1 MKDSAYLKGFGRLAT
16 TLIALGVSPS
26 DAFGF
31 QRHVDKLVRCRSLV
45 GAIAWL
51 DSFGNLISN
60 RLLKTDL
67 PTPVWVS
74 RHWLKIFKRCKSK
87 ELLQRLTKIKR
98 CLISPRITAAQA
110 KKFLD
115 GVHRAEPDF
124 GALDIASRY
133 VIAGIE
139 SMRHCYPKNHNWD
152 PPSALAG
159 YVKREKSRG
168 RSTPLAFTKGLERLQ
183 KDVAALH
190 NLGLLDYSYVR
201 KALAPLNLEEIL
213 ELAKVVPYKEDEEAT
228 VGTVNVAQEPG
239 GKARFSSS
247 PRFVFHKALYPLQT
261 WLMYGLHKLETDACY
276 GARRALRALSALL
289 HRKVTVYCYDL
300 TSATCTFPAFLVW
313 LYLRYTYKVP
323 AEMQE
328 LFRRVAE
335 GDWIACQEMI
345 DSGYFDPVI
354 SWYVGQPL
362 GVAPS
367 FAAFS
372 HAHHAL
378 IRGIAILL
386 GRDPN
391 CYYMIGD
398 DVAIYD
404 PEVAAEYESIQ
415 NAMGV
420 MISPSK
426 SMISNRVA
434 EFGGATITRET
445 YFNPGKWRDISD
457 SSLMT
462 FITEPSFKHERV
474 TPPLWNR
481 LIRRMRETPYPFG
494 LFRPDL
500 SGMDEGILHSMSYS
514 IQAMFY
520 RGILTPNMDED
531 VPDLTSDSTILMNF
545 LLSTEMLSSLFP
557 LPGGATL
564 PPGVQRRNCYLE
576 ARARAWLPR
585 EDAYKRYSPSRL
597 SKCFHFMQQET
608 VLQDIDL
615 YDQLAD
621 ETLRRRIS
629 KDDLSLCADTLSL
642 LDDRVAATFQGIAGL
657 VHSILLSARSSTITP
672 LEWVDSI
679 PVLSH
684 AFAVATEDPDYYDL
698 VRAVLGSSPYYW
710 MESLEPTQPRF
721 VAVLRRYGAAK
732 EVLPPIRTSLPRLS
746 RG

>member
-1 MKDSAYLKGFGRLAT
+1 VRN
-16 TLIALGVSPS
+16 
-26 DAFGF
+26 
-31 QRHVDKLVRCRSLV
+31 VD
-45 GAIAWL
+45 
-51 DSFGNLISN
+51 
-60 RLLKTDL
+60 LL
-67 PTPVWVS
+67 
-74 RHWLKIFKRCKSK
+74 R
-87 ELLQRLTKIKR
+87 RLTKIKR
-98 CLISPRITAAQA
+98 CLISPRITAEQA
-110 KKFLD
+110 AKFKE
-115 GVHRAEPDF
+115 GVHRDEPDL
-124 GALDIASRY
+124 GALDRASKY

-139 SMRHCYPKNHNWD
+139 SMRHCYPKNHLWD

-168 RSTPLAFTKGLERLQ
+168 WPTASAYTNALKRLK
-183 KDVAALH
+183 KDVAALD
-190 NLGLLDYSYVR
+190 NLGLLANSYIL
-201 KALAPLNLEEIL
+201 KALAPLNREELL
-213 ELAKVVPYKEDEEAT
+213 ELAKAVPYKEDEEAT

-239 GKARFSSS
+239 VKARFSSS
-247 PRFVFHKALYPLQT
+247 PRFVTHKALYPLQT
-261 WLMYGLHKLETDACY
+261 WLMYGLHKLVNDACY
-276 GARRALRALSALL
+276 GAGKALRAISAWLREGL
-289 HRKVTVYCYDL
+289 TVYCFDL
-300 TSATCTFPAFLVW
+300 RNATCTFPAYLVW
-313 LYLRYTYKVP
+313 LYLRYTYTVP
-323 AEMQE
+323 AEMQI
-328 LFRRVAE
+328 LFREIAE
-335 GDWIACQEMI
+335 GDWVVCQEMV
-345 DSGYFDPVI
+345 DSGFFEPVI
-354 SWYVGQPL
+354 HWYVGQPL

-378 IRGIAILL
+378 IRGIAILFH
-386 GRDPN
+386 RDPN
-391 CYYMIGD
+391 CYYLIGD
-398 DVAIYD
+398 DVVIVD
-404 PEVAAEYESIQ
+404 PVVAAEYERIQ

-420 MISPSK
+420 VISPQK
-426 SMISNRVA
+426 SLISNRVA

-474 TPPLWNR
+474 TPILWNR

-500 SGMDEGILHSMSYS
+500 SCMDEDSVCRLSYS
-514 IQAMFY
+514 IQSMFY
-520 RGILTPNMDED
+520 RGILLPRADED

-545 LLSTEMLSSLFP
+545 LLSNEMLSSLFP
-557 LPGGATL
+557 LPAGAVL

-585 EDAYKRYSPSRL
+585 EDAYLGYSPSRL

-608 VLQDIDL
+608 VLQNIDL

-629 KDDLSLCADTLSL
+629 KDVLSLCADTLTL
-642 LDDRVAATFQGIAGL
+642 LDDRVAATFVGIAGL
-657 VHSILLSARSSTITP
+657 VHSILLSARTSTITP

-679 PVLSH
+679 PVLRR
-684 AFAVATEDPDYYDL
+684 AFATAIEDPDYYDL
-698 VRAVLGSSPYYW
+698 VRAALGSSPYYW